1 MRLGNVN
8 VQEGVDMEVE
18 SSVRHPEYED
28 GRYVN
33 DIAVIKMKGQVSI
46 NGNERFLLLSSHS
59 FTFGINLSTHTPL
72 RIKCKRIV

>member
-8 VQEGVDMEVE
+8 VEEGVDMEVE

-33 DIAVIKMKGQVSI
+33 DIGVIKMKGQVII
-46 NGNERFLLLSSHS
+46 NGNERFLLLSSHN
-59 FTFGINLSTHTPL
+59 FTSELI
-72 RIKCKRIV
+72 